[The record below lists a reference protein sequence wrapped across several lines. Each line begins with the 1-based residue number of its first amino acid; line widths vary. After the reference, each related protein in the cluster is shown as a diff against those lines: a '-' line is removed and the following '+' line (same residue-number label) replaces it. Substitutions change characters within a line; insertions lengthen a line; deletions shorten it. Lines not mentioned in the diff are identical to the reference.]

1 MKNTQQPEKY
11 VKADQTR
18 QKILD
23 VSLNLFLKQGY
34 EKATMRTIA
43 KEAGLAPGAAY
54 YHFDT
59 KEHIIFAFY
68 EKSYEEHL
76 PIVEKVLAKEKDF
89 KKRLAGVVKAHM
101 QIAEHYHEI
110 SKILFTTAVNPDH
123 SLSPFS
129 AASKELR
136 DKNIEIFRRVIEG
149 TSSSIPESL
158 KEKLPEILWMYKMGM
173 IFYWI
178 YDKSA
183 KQKKTFELINQSSV
197 LIARLV
203 ALSNLPVLKGFSEQ
217 FVRMFYRYKFY
228 E

>member
-1 MKNTQQPEKY
+1 VKNQKEKHL
-11 VKADQTR
+11 KADQTR

-23 VSLNLFLKQGY
+23 VSLGLFLKQGY
-34 EKATMRTIA
+34 EKATMRNIA

-76 PIVEKVLAKEKDF
+76 PIVEEVLATEKEF
-89 KKRLAGVVKAHM
+89 KKRLAGAVKAHM

-110 SKILFTTAVNPDH
+110 SKILLTTAINPDH

-129 AASKELR
+129 KASKELR
-136 DKNIEIFRRVIEG
+136 DKNIDIFRRVIEG
-149 TSSSIPESL
+149 TSSSIPEAL
-158 KEKLPEILWMYKMGM
+158 KSKLPEILWMFKMGM
-173 IFYWI
+173 ILYWV
-178 YDKSA
+178 YDKSP
-183 KQKKTFELINQSSV
+183 KQKKTFQLIDQSSI

-203 ALSNLPVLKGFSEQ
+203 TLSNLPVLKGFSEQ
-217 FVRMFYRYKFY
+217 FVKMFYRYKFY
-228 E
+228 

>member
-1 MKNTQQPEKY
+1 MKTLKEKHL
-11 VKADQTR
+11 KAEQTR

-23 VSLNLFLKQGY
+23 VSLALFLKQGY
-34 EKATMRTIA
+34 EKATMRNIA

-54 YHFDT
+54 YHFES
-59 KEHIIFAFY
+59 KEHIIFDFY

-89 KKRLAGVVKAHM
+89 KKRLAGAVKAHM
-101 QIAEHYHEI
+101 QMAGHYHEI
-110 SKILFTTAVNPDH
+110 SKILFTTAVNPDN

-149 TSSSIPESL
+149 TSSSIPEGL
-158 KEKLPEILWMYKMGM
+158 KDKLPEILWMFKMGM
-173 IFYWI
+173 ILYWI
-178 YDKSA
+178 YDKSP
-183 KQKKTFELINQSSV
+183 KQRKTFQLIDQSSI

-228 E
+228 

>member
-1 MKNTQQPEKY
+1 MNKGIKQAEKY
-11 VKADQTR
+11 LKAAQTKK
-18 QKILD
+18 KILD
-23 VSLNLFLKQGY
+23 VSLGLFLKHGY
-34 EKATMRTIA
+34 EKATMRSIA

-54 YHFDT
+54 YHFET

-76 PIVEKVLAKEKDF
+76 PIVEKVLAKETDL
-89 KKRLAGVVKAHM
+89 KKRLAGAVKAHL

-136 DKNIEIFRRVIEG
+136 EKNIDIFKRVLDG
-149 TSSSIPESL
+149 TSTTIPEKL
-158 KEKLPEILWMYKMGM
+158 KDKLPEILWMYKMGM

-178 YDKSA
+178 YDRSPH
-183 KQKKTFELINQSSV
+183 QRKTFQFIDQSSI
-197 LIARLV
+197 LIARLIQ
-203 ALSNLPVLKGFSEQ
+203 LSNLPVLRGFSEQ
-217 FVRMFYRYKFY
+217 FVKMFYKYKFY
-228 E
+228 

>member
-1 MKNTQQPEKY
+1 MKNQKEKHL
-11 VKADQTR
+11 KADQTR

-23 VSLNLFLKQGY
+23 VSLGLFLKQGY
-34 EKATMRTIA
+34 EKATMRNIA

-76 PIVEKVLAKEKDF
+76 PIVEEVLATEKEF
-89 KKRLAGVVKAHM
+89 KKRLAGAVKAHM

-110 SKILFTTAVNPDH
+110 SKILLTTAINPDH

-129 AASKELR
+129 KASKELR
-136 DKNIEIFRRVIEG
+136 DKNIDIFRRVIEG
-149 TSSSIPESL
+149 TSSSIPEAL
-158 KEKLPEILWMYKMGM
+158 KSKLPEILWMFKMGM
-173 IFYWI
+173 ILYWV
-178 YDKSA
+178 YDKSP
-183 KQKKTFELINQSSV
+183 KQKKTFQLIYQSSI

-203 ALSNLPVLKGFSEQ
+203 TLSNLPVLKGFSEQ
-217 FVRMFYRYKFY
+217 FVKMFYRYKFY
-228 E
+228 

>member
-1 MKNTQQPEKY
+1 MKNQKEKHL
-11 VKADQTR
+11 KADQTR

-23 VSLNLFLKQGY
+23 VSLGLFLKQGY
-34 EKATMRTIA
+34 EKATMRNIA

-76 PIVEKVLAKEKDF
+76 PIVEEVLATEKEF
-89 KKRLAGVVKAHM
+89 KKRLAGAVKAHM

-110 SKILFTTAVNPDH
+110 SKILLTTAINPDH

-129 AASKELR
+129 KASKELR
-136 DKNIEIFRRVIEG
+136 DKNIDIFRRVIEG
-149 TSSSIPESL
+149 TSSSIPEAL
-158 KEKLPEILWMYKMGM
+158 KSKLPEILWMFKMGM
-173 IFYWI
+173 ILYWV
-178 YDKSA
+178 YDKSP
-183 KQKKTFELINQSSV
+183 KQKKTFQLIDQSSI

-203 ALSNLPVLKGFSEQ
+203 TLSNLPVLKGFSEQ
-217 FVRMFYRYKFY
+217 FVKMFYRYKFY
-228 E
+228 